1 MKSVGLI
8 TEYNPFHNGHLYHAQ
23 QSKLQSDAEISIA
36 IMSGNFVMRGE
47 PAIYNK
53 FLRTNMALSGVDLV
67 VELPAIASLSSSDYF
82 ATFAIKVAHYLDID
96 TIAFG
101 SEINDISR
109 LENVASNIN
118 SLEQSSYFQDLI
130 KQGNSYA
137 KIVHDLI
144 DDQQVLRSPN
154 NILGVA
160 YIKAI
165 NNIAPTIKRIAIQR
179 QSTAHHD
186 QEIKHDSFASGSAIR
201 HALLNKENTWKDV
214 VPSDIKQLYETP
226 HLLKEQTFNFI
237 KYNILSRSSEELS
250 HIYTMSEGFEHRLK
264 SNIQNAQDFD
274 TFMSL
279 IKTKRFTYTH
289 IQRVLMQILL
299 NINKS
304 DFDDEI
310 RGVRILGMNQR
321 GQQYLKHLKKQFPN
335 RFYVTNINKETASLF
350 KNEIKATHIYNLISG
365 QRANDFNTPVIIN
378 KKN

>member
-53 FLRTNMALSGVDLV
+53 FLRTKMALSGVDLV

-165 NNIAPTIKRIAIQR
+165 SNIAPTIKRIAIQR

-186 QEIKHDSFASGSAIR
+186 QEIKHDNFASGSAIR

-214 VPSDIKQLYETP
+214 VPKRY
-226 HLLKEQTFNFI
+226 KTFI
-237 KYNILSRSSEELS
+237 
-250 HIYTMSEGFEHRLK
+250 
-264 SNIQNAQDFD
+264 
-274 TFMSL
+274 
-279 IKTKRFTYTH
+279 
-289 IQRVLMQILL
+289 
-299 NINKS
+299 
-304 DFDDEI
+304 
-310 RGVRILGMNQR
+310 
-321 GQQYLKHLKKQFPN
+321 
-335 RFYVTNINKETASLF
+335 
-350 KNEIKATHIYNLISG
+350 
-365 QRANDFNTPVIIN
+365 
-378 KKN
+378 